1 MQIVNNTL
9 FIIVS
14 ILFLS
19 LFGTLVFIAVDGL
32 ITYYRSK
39 KVLSNKYAPLPAIF
53 RTNSDKYLEYLEYL
67 SEYRKEYEN
76 ETDINKLIS
85 AETVARDVIRHCA
98 SDPDVDIVRF
108 RAKLEAAVTR
118 RENLRS
124 IKERSE
130 KYTRG

>member
-39 KVLSNKYAPLPAIF
+39 KVLA
-53 RTNSDKYLEYLEYL
+53 NSDKYLEYL
-67 SEYRKEYEN
+67 SEYRKQYEN
-76 ETDINKLIS
+76 VTDINKLFA
-85 AETVARDVIRHCA
+85 AETTARDLIKYCLN
-98 SDPDVDIVRF
+98 DEDIVLRG
-108 RAKLEAAVTR
+108 RAKLEAVITR
-118 RENLRS
+118 RENLRVINS
-124 IKERSE
+124 LER
-130 KYTRG
+130 Y